1 MHNCWP
7 RPLPLLTVW
16 VTKHRGFAISQLQQ
30 GPWQLNPSLTC
41 FAKLEWQTFGL
52 SLLFMYES
60 GTSLWNCSLIVPFL
74 LLHLPLM
81 FTAGSTI
88 DIFGLLVLLCVVAG
102 SNRWS
107 WKTAEKMCWIYSQ
120 SGGLG
125 KRLSILSYWQST
137 RNCLQQ
143 LRKFILLR
151 ESSKS
156 HSNCSCCV
164 IKKKSLLHAAE
175 YEKALIMW
183 KDMET
188 TIKPS
193 FNRVLMYMIKVI

>member
-1 MHNCWP
+1 
-7 RPLPLLTVW
+7 
-16 VTKHRGFAISQLQQ
+16 
-30 GPWQLNPSLTC
+30 
-41 FAKLEWQTFGL
+41 
-52 SLLFMYES
+52 
-60 GTSLWNCSLIVPFL
+60 
-74 LLHLPLM
+74 M

-107 WKTAEKMCWIYSQ
+107 WKTERCVKSALRVESWENASPF
-120 SGGLG
+120 
-125 KRLSILSYWQST
+125 SYWHST
-137 RNCLQQ
+137 ADCLQQ
-143 LRKFILLR
+143 LRKFILLQ

-164 IKKKSLLHAAE
+164 TKKKSLLNAAE

-183 KDMET
+183 KEMET

-193 FNRVLMYMIKVI
+193 LNRVLMYMIKVI